1 MPLHDAPRETARLY
15 QQNPLTVFCIKHI
28 CLFFSKESATL
39 IENEGKGEEE
49 IETRQKGKEQE
60 AEWEKIKV
68 NS

>member
-1 MPLHDAPRETARLY
+1 MPLYDAPRETAKLY

-39 IENEGKGEEE
+39 NENEGKGGEE
-49 IETRQKGKEQE
+49 IETRQKGEEQE
-60 AEWEKIKV
+60 AEWEKRKV